1 MMNVKQ
7 DSILIVDDNATL
19 RALLRNIFKNEYK
32 VLEAKDGKEAL
43 QILTKEYHS
52 IAIILLDVLMP
63 VMDGMATLKVLS
75 EKKIINRIPVV
86 LITSE
91 ESTALE
97 IESYQLGV
105 AEVIRK
111 PFNNHIVT
119 QRVKNLI
126 ELYVYKNRLE
136 AMVRQQIKRIEEMNE
151 RIIEVMCQMVETKE
165 EESREHIANVKRY
178 TGLLAEKM
186 SEKYSETGLD
196 EKQIQMIVRGS
207 ALHDIGKVAIDDSV
221 LKKATNLTK
230 DEREVLYSHTTK
242 GSEMVREMAGI
253 QDEEY
258 FQVCYDICRYH
269 HERYDGNGY
278 PEGLKGDEIPL
289 SAQIVGLADTYDM
302 LTSDSVRRRAYGN
315 KEAMQMILD
324 GEYGEFSPQLLECF
338 TEILGMDMT
347 AQSP

>member
-1 MMNVKQ
+1 MAGVKQ

-19 RALLRNIFKNEYK
+19 RALLKNMFKNDYK
-32 VLEAKDGKEAL
+32 VLEAKNGREAL

-52 IAIILLDVLMP
+52 VAIILLDVLMP
-63 VMDGMATLKVLS
+63 VMDGMSTLKILK
-75 EKKIINRIPVV
+75 EKNILNRIPVV

-91 ESTALE
+91 ESAQLE
-97 IESYQLGV
+97 MESYQLG
-105 AEVIRK
+105 AADVIRK

-136 AMVRQQIKRIEEMNE
+136 AMVRQQIKRMEEMNE

-165 EESREHIANVKRY
+165 EESTEHISNVKRY
-178 TGLLAEKM
+178 TRLLAEKM
-186 SEKYSETGLD
+186 SEKYSDTGLD

-221 LKKATNLTK
+221 LKKTTNLTA
-230 DEREVLYSHTTK
+230 DEKEVLRSHTTK

-258 FQVCYDICRYH
+258 FQVCYDICRFH

-278 PEGLKGDEIPL
+278 PDGLKGEEIPL
-289 SAQIVGLADTYDM
+289 SAQIVGLADTYDK
-302 LTSDSVRRRAYGN
+302 LTSDNVRRRAYGN

-324 GEYGEFSPQLLECF
+324 RECGEFSPRLLECF
-338 TEILGMDMT
+338 LELRDI
-347 AQSP
+347 